1 MNCFPFQ
8 LSSPS
13 ANDHSTILDY
23 LPRLGYI
30 FPNSESIMARAGI
43 SPACFLF
50 ICIVTPL
57 LHVVAVQRHVT
68 REIVCEQVAIFASFA
83 NSEIRGGAK
92 RKKKKRKKKGWTG
105 TKHDGKI
112 RRSKNCDFS
121 WIELS
126 IKAPA
131 WAPFENRLLEHTLN
145 LTFSATAHIRR
156 IVSTRIVPI
165 YVSCASLCANKFVTH
180 CVYPL

>member
-92 RKKKKRKKKGWTG
+92 RKKKKKKRKGLDRNETRRENMTLEKLWFQLNRTFDKSTCVG
-105 TKHDGKI
+105 TIRESTARTYPKFNILGDG
-112 RRSKNCDFS
+112 
-121 WIELS
+121 
-126 IKAPA
+126 P
-131 WAPFENRLLEHTLN
+131 H
-145 LTFSATAHIRR
+145 
-156 IVSTRIVPI
+156 
-165 YVSCASLCANKFVTH
+165 
-180 CVYPL
+180 

>member
-50 ICIVTPL
+50 IYIVTPL

-68 REIVCEQVAIFASFA
+68 REIVCEQVAIFA

-92 RKKKKRKKKGWTG
+92 RKKKEKKRERVGPERNTTG
-105 TKHDGKI
+105 KYDEKLWFQLNRTFDKSTCVGTIRESTARTYPKFNILGDG
-112 RRSKNCDFS
+112 
-121 WIELS
+121 
-126 IKAPA
+126 P
-131 WAPFENRLLEHTLN
+131 H
-145 LTFSATAHIRR
+145 
-156 IVSTRIVPI
+156 
-165 YVSCASLCANKFVTH
+165 
-180 CVYPL
+180 

>member
-92 RKKKKRKKKGWTG
+92 RKKKEKKRERVGPERNTTG
-105 TKHDGKI
+105 KYDEKLWFQLNRTFDKSTCVGTIRESTARTYPKFNILGDG
-112 RRSKNCDFS
+112 
-121 WIELS
+121 
-126 IKAPA
+126 P
-131 WAPFENRLLEHTLN
+131 H
-145 LTFSATAHIRR
+145 
-156 IVSTRIVPI
+156 
-165 YVSCASLCANKFVTH
+165 
-180 CVYPL
+180 